1 MHLVCRQ
8 WTTSVRCN
16 LHTMQPAALSTEQLK
31 LYFPAVRHLFLN
43 KVAFGQNSTLCLATL
58 RKLQTLSLEDCSFE
72 KCESIAE
79 LAALSGK
86 AHLNPVQFLSLYCL
100 SASRVAWLYLSAI
113 QIVLSAMCQTVLK
126 ASIWRLK
133 LRCPY
138 IHFAPLA
145 VSHDICRSDK
155 TAIGYTDR
163 P

>member
-58 RKLQTLSLEDCSFE
+58 RKLQTLSLENCSFE

-86 AHLNPVQFLSLYCL
+86 DHLNHVHFPSLHCL
-100 SASRVAWLYLSAI
+100 SASRIAWLDLSATH
-113 QIVLSAMCQTVLK
+113 VACVKTVLK

>member
-1 MHLVCRQ
+1 MYVWLQADWAHLSSDVLSAVVLRNNLDTHKQMHLVCRQ

-58 RKLQTLSLEDCSFE
+58 RKLQSLSLEDCSFD

-86 AHLNPVQFLSLYCL
+86 AYLHPNHFLSMHCL
-100 SASRVAWLYLSAI
+100 LASKIAWMYLSNTCCM
-113 QIVLSAMCQTVLK
+113 S
-126 ASIWRLK
+126 
-133 LRCPY
+133 
-138 IHFAPLA
+138 
-145 VSHDICRSDK
+145 
-155 TAIGYTDR
+155 
-163 P
+163 